1 MAYVPFHRHALSS
14 EIDLFSRE
22 KKRGK
27 KGKAS
32 LQQQQKQRRAVRHST
47 IGLPSLACVHS
58 STVYK
63 VLFHSKDFGVGQII
77 LEPYNQNMYCLV
89 CKVIFA
95 NSNVLSVIPK
105 SNKVGLYLPI

>member
-1 MAYVPFHRHALSS
+1 MYHFTAMPYQAKST
-14 EIDLFSRE
+14 FSVERKRE
-22 KKRGK
+22 EK

-32 LQQQQKQRRAVRHST
+32 LQQQKQRRAVRHST

-77 LEPYNQNMYCLV
+77 YGAL
-89 CKVIFA
+89 
-95 NSNVLSVIPK
+95 
-105 SNKVGLYLPI
+105 